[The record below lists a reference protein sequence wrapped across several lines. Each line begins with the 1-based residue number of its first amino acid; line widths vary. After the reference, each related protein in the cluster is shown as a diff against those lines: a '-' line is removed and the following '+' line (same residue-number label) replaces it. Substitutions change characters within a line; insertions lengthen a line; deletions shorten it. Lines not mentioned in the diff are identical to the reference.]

1 MSGDEKS
8 QEGVWGPPR
17 RGVAG
22 KTGTHQ
28 IVFKNGAVVTLPKT
42 KLSFTQP
49 GNFPK
54 FAATMGHG
62 GDQRVSWGGDG
73 KEIDPADIV
82 AIFRIDEDLNS

>member
-54 FAATMGHG
+54 FAATMGQG
-62 GDQRVSWGGDG
+62 GDQRVSSCGALACRQYG
-73 KEIDPADIV
+73 
-82 AIFRIDEDLNS
+82 FRVSRQFLLR